1 MALLTWSSKYSVG
14 VQRMDE
20 QHTVLFGM
28 LNDLHES
35 MMKGQAKQ
43 IVGPLLKKLA
53 AYTQE
58 HFTAEEGLM
67 RTSGYAGLAQHRVLH
82 RDLIKQVDEFA
93 GRYVRGESALNMQLL
108 NFLRD
113 WLSTHIQN
121 EDQKYGPWMN
131 EHGAR

>member
-67 RTSGYAGLAQHRVLH
+67 RTSGYAGLAQHRVLI
-82 RDLIKQVDEFA
+82 RVEA
-93 GRYVRGESALNMQLL
+93 RGHAPQLGAHTRAHPFDALCG
-108 NFLRD
+108 
-113 WLSTHIQN
+113 I
-121 EDQKYGPWMN
+121 
-131 EHGAR
+131 